1 MWAKL
6 KKFLWEWRGVWIAGP
21 TSATLIL
28 LLRFVGGLQM
38 PELLVLDEYMRH
50 RPTVPA
56 DKRIAIVGIN
66 EEDVKQIGQ
75 AIVPDRVYAEAID
88 KLKAQQPRAIGLD
101 IYRDLPVPPGH
112 EELVKVFEST
122 PNLVGIE
129 KVVGD
134 SGKEMVAPPPVLKA
148 KGQVGA
154 NDLIID
160 SDKRIRRGFM
170 YLESAK
176 GETVFSFPLHLAL
189 QYLDRDGISPRNV
202 EGSDDTW
209 WLGKT
214 LFTQFKSNHGGYI
227 RADAGGFQTIID
239 YRGGSGYFETVPL
252 SDILNN
258 RVPKDWAR
266 DRVILIGVV
275 GESFNDS
282 YFTPYSGSLL
292 RSPKPVAGVEIHA
305 ALVSQ
310 ILNAAIDGRPLFRSW
325 SEPVENAW
333 IVLWAVGGAILAWKW
348 RKTTKRWVF
357 MLTRA
362 IAPSIAIGVLMG
374 GTYIAYLYGWWLPV
388 VPPLLA
394 FAGSTLAITGYMAYT
409 ASKIRH
415 TFGRYLTD
423 AVVANL
429 LESPEGLKL
438 GGKRQCI
445 TILTSDLRGFTA
457 LSERLPPEEV
467 VTILNL
473 YLKAMLA
480 TIQEHEGTIDKF
492 LGDGIL
498 VHFGT
503 PETRPDDAQR
513 AVACAIAM
521 QLAIEEVNRTLTEM
535 NLPLL
540 EMGIGIHT
548 GECVVGNIGSE
559 LHAEYTVIGN
569 HVNLAFRIET
579 YSTGNQILISQD
591 TLAAIGAENLRID
604 GEKQVKPKGV
614 KDNISLYEIGGIG
627 DRYNLYLPKN
637 EEQFIRLRWELPVL
651 YFVLEGKQVS
661 DTIFK
666 GNIVSI
672 STKGVEIRIEK
683 GNTDSMP
690 PPLSNLKINFLKL
703 GDRFGISEDV
713 YAKVLDRTASR
724 RTFYIHFTY
733 KPPTIAA
740 ALVSVLTD
748 ALQQSE

>member
-6 KKFLWEWRGVWIAGP
+6 KKSFWEWRGVWIAGP
-21 TSATLIL
+21 SSAALIL
-28 LLRFVGGLQM
+28 LLRFAGGLQM
-38 PELLVLDEYMRH
+38 GELLILDGYMRH
-50 RPTVPA
+50 RPTLPA
-56 DKRIAIVGIN
+56 DKRIAIVGVN
-66 EEDVKQIGQ
+66 EEDIKEIGQ
-75 AIVPDRVYAEAID
+75 AIVPDRFYAEAIT

-101 IYRDLPVPPGH
+101 IYRDVPTPPGH
-112 EELVKVFEST
+112 EQLVKVFEST

-129 KVVGD
+129 KVVGN
-134 SGKEMVAPPPVLKA
+134 SGKDIVAPPPVLKA

-160 SDKRIRRGFM
+160 SDKRVRRGFM
-170 YLESAK
+170 YLDNAR
-176 GETVFSFPLHLAL
+176 GETIFSFPLFLAL
-189 QYLDRDGISPRNV
+189 QYLDRDGISPQNV

-214 LFTQFKSNHGGYI
+214 LFTRFKSNDGGYI
-227 RADAGGFQTIID
+227 RADSGGFQTIID
-239 YRGGSGYFETVPL
+239 FRGGSSYFETVSL

-266 DRVILIGVV
+266 DRIILIGVV
-275 GESFNDS
+275 GESFKDNFS
-282 YFTPYSGSLL
+282 TPYSGSLL
-292 RSPKPVAGVEIHA
+292 GSPKPVAGVEIHA

-325 SEPVENAW
+325 PEPAEQGWVL
-333 IVLWAVGGAILAWKW
+333 LWAVGGAVLAWKW
-348 RKTTKRWVF
+348 RRTTKRWVF
-357 MLTRA
+357 ILTRA
-362 IAPSIAIGVLMG
+362 IAPLIAIGVLLG
-374 GTYIAYLYGWWLPV
+374 STYIAYLYGWWLPV

-394 FAGSTLAITGYMAYT
+394 FASSTLAITGYIAYT

-438 GGKRQCI
+438 GGKRQRI

-457 LSERLPPEEV
+457 LSERMPPEEV

-480 TIQEHEGTIDKF
+480 TIKEHEGTIDKF

-503 PETRPDDAQR
+503 PETRHDDAQR

-521 QLAIEEVNRTLTEM
+521 QLAIEEVNQTLTQM
-535 NLPLL
+535 NLPTL

-591 TLAAIGAENLRID
+591 TLAAVGPEHLRID
-604 GEKQVKPKGV
+604 SEKQVKPKGV
-614 KDNISLYEIGGIG
+614 KDNISLYEIGGIS
-627 DRYNLYLPKN
+627 DRYNLYLAKN
-637 EEQFIRLRWELPVL
+637 EEQFIRLRREIPVL

-666 GNIVSI
+666 GNIISI
-672 STKGVEIRIEK
+672 STKGAEIRIEK
-683 GNTDSMP
+683 GSIDSMP
-690 PPLSNLKINFLKL
+690 PPLSNLKVNFLKL
-703 GDRFGISEDV
+703 GSQFGISEDV
-713 YAKVLDRTASR
+713 YAKVLDRPASR

-740 ALVSVLTD
+740 ALLSILTD
-748 ALQQSE
+748 AMKQCE